1 MLAKHYYQAASA
13 WVVFFVPASDADMGH
28 YNELMHYLEEKQR
41 AAVAKLDDKTTVFL
55 VPPSDFSE
63 KVLRVPGKLSISG
76 VILRDLSYPKP
87 PAHSA
92 PPVAFSGSS
101 PFCWKNVLS
110 QASNSAIDPVIPEHH
125 SVMPRTAQENGPTHF
140 ASGMSTN
147 PVSGNSRSTFQ
158 ETKPSVPVSLPT
170 TGLQPQQLAQLAS
183 SLLGQQRLSGNNSN
197 GSASEDFRP
206 TANQSDNHFGI
217 AQALGLHNNQ
227 VGSEILTSQFSQ
239 LQQMQ
244 QQQQQQV
251 SNVPP
256 PVRKELQPGAQG
268 NPRNQSAGTQEEAD
282 GDPQK
287 RLQAT
292 LQLAAALLQQIQ
304 QGKGP

>member
-41 AAVAKLDDKTTVFL
+41 AAVAKLDDKTTLFL

-92 PPVAFSGSS
+92 PPVAFSGPAHSAGSISDSYNEGRHHYPPHQQNSTLRPNWS
-101 PFCWKNVLS
+101 PHHSQSIASGNRNVLS

-125 SVMPRTAQENGPTHF
+125 SVMPRTVQENGPTHF

-158 ETKPSVPVSLPT
+158 ETKPSVPVSLPA

-244 QQQQQQV
+244 QQQQ
-251 SNVPP
+251 SI
-256 PVRKELQPGAQG
+256 KC
-268 NPRNQSAGTQEEAD
+268 
-282 GDPQK
+282 
-287 RLQAT
+287 AT
-292 LQLAAALLQQIQ
+292 
-304 QGKGP
+304 PS